1 MKNGFTKEDIK
12 NSVEYRWRLSS
23 IKWLLVLWAVI
34 GVVMLVVSLITY
46 LYDMENI
53 DLSIQIW
60 LIVVGIY
67 SVILLPFVLFY
78 GYKMLYLLKH
88 YGEFASYEVTLDNV
102 STSYAYKGAVY
113 YKVTINEGGRTI
125 KVDTNP
131 YFSSGVFAPFALED
145 YNNKRVVGL
154 YDSEKDKFYIIK
166 KVN

>member
-1 MKNGFTKEDIK
+1 
-12 NSVEYRWRLSS
+12 
-23 IKWLLVLWAVI
+23 
-34 GVVMLVVSLITY
+34 
-46 LYDMENI
+46 
-53 DLSIQIW
+53 
-60 LIVVGIY
+60 
-67 SVILLPFVLFY
+67 
-78 GYKMLYLLKH
+78 MLYLLKN

-113 YKVTINEGGRTI
+113 YKVTINEVGRTI

-154 YDSEKDKFYIIK
+154 YEVLIKTAAAALLYDNEKDKFYIIK